1 MNRRM
6 KKRYPLSLSK
16 RTGTGICLTLFT
28 CMAALLEGRVVQVA
42 TADELREALV
52 EAVPGSVIQMEAGEW
67 RDLDLLVRAE
77 GSAGNPVVLEAAV
90 PGTVRLTGQASLR
103 LEGEHIVVR
112 GLHFDQAVPAPG
124 REALI
129 SFRGEDDRTAN
140 NTRLTDLYFDHC
152 NPDDPLERYPWIR
165 VYGHANRIDHC
176 RFEGQNHKGLAIQ
189 VRVYDPDPAHRI
201 DHNHFLDRLPGAESN
216 GYEIIQ
222 IGLSG
227 DSMKPANVVVEENI
241 FERCDGETEIISS
254 KSFYNVIR
262 HNLFLDSSGTV
273 TLRHG
278 NKGQVINNTFIG
290 MGKSGSG
297 GIRVVGSGHRVE
309 GNVFS
314 GLTGR
319 TGGVVVLYC
328 GIPDSPLNGYFAAS
342 DTVLKNN
349 IFHRNS
355 GNAVYLNGGFGQ
367 RNRIL
372 LPENVR
378 LEGNV
383 FGQPAAPGIVAI
395 AGHLADLKLSGNLY
409 DSGMETGIHPED
421 GLELSE
427 ITFSLNAQGLAE
439 PFSPLENNNL
449 SPSPLLPAPRVPER
463 KDVGPR
469 WMANLPALLL
479 LNARAIQQLRNA
491 PSLPARDLRNS
502 IQDQADAILKKK
514 TLYSVTFN
522 DRMPPSGD
530 IRDYYSTGP
539 YWWPNPD
546 TPDGLPYVRRDGEF
560 NPERDRVSDR
570 EPLHRMIRDVRL
582 LALATALTGNQAYGD
597 WAARL
602 LDTWFL
608 NEKTGMNPHLNHA
621 QAIPGVTDGRGTGII
636 DTHPFAELVDAIL
649 ILENNNNLSLPQ
661 AAALRAWFAAFTEWL
676 LDSSNGLDERD
687 SVNNHG
693 TAYDLQAA
701 ALLWFTGQEAR
712 LKDYL
717 SLVTLPRIGAQI
729 ERDGRQPKE
738 LSRTRTWSYCT
749 ENLEHFFKL
758 GLIAR
763 KVDIDLFTFHAENG
777 AGLKEALNYLM
788 PYVCDNEAWPHEQAT
803 AWQHHFIRNVL
814 SIASGVYDDPAYV
827 KALECLPVAEA
838 DPFPDLL
845 RP

>member
-1 MNRRM
+1 M
-6 KKRYPLSLSK
+6 K
-16 RTGTGICLTLFT
+16 
-28 CMAALLEGRVVQVA
+28 
-42 TADELREALV
+42 
-52 EAVPGSVIQMEAGEW
+52 AGEW
-67 RDLDLLVRAE
+67 RDLDLLVRAQGTAAE
-77 GSAGNPVVLEAAV
+77 PIVLETAV
-90 PGTVRLTGQASLR
+90 PGSVRLTGQTSLR
-103 LEGEHIVVR
+103 LEGSHMIVR
-112 GLHFDQAVPAPG
+112 GLHFDGTVPAPD

-129 SFRGEDDRTAN
+129 SFRGEDDRAAN

-152 NPDDPLERYPWIR
+152 NPDDPMERYPWIR
-165 VYGHANRIDHC
+165 VYGHRNRIDHC
-176 RFEGQNHKGLAIQ
+176 RFEGQNHSGLAIQ
-189 VRVYDPDPAHRI
+189 VRVYEPDPAHRI
-201 DHNHFLDRLPGAESN
+201 DHNYFLDRVPGADSN

-254 KSFYNVIR
+254 KSFFNVIR
-262 HNLFLDSSGTV
+262 HNLFLESSGTV

-278 NKGQVINNTFIG
+278 NKGQVINNAFIG

-297 GIRVVGSGHRVE
+297 GVRVVGSGHRIE
-309 GNVFS
+309 GNLFS

-319 TGGVVVLYC
+319 TGGVIVLYC

-342 DTVLKNN
+342 DTVLRNN
-349 IFHRNS
+349 IFHQNS
-355 GNAVYLNGGFGQ
+355 GNSIYLNGGFGQ

-372 LPENVR
+372 LPENVQ

-383 FGQPAAPGIVAI
+383 LGRPNGSGIVAI
-395 AGHLADLKLSGNLY
+395 AGHLADLELAGNIH
-409 DSGMETGIHPED
+409 DGGMETGIHPES

-427 ITFSLNAQGLAE
+427 ITFALNEQGLPE
-439 PFSPLENNNL
+439 PFYQLENNNL
-449 SPSPLLPAPRVPER
+449 SPSPVLPAPRVPER
-463 KDVGPR
+463 KAVGPT
-469 WMANLPALLL
+469 WMAALPELLL
-479 LNARAIQQLRNA
+479 MNVDTIQQLR
-491 PSLPARDLRNS
+491 SSQMPADRHLLKSVR
-502 IQDQADAILKKK
+502 DQADAILKQEK
-514 TLYSVTFN
+514 LYSVTFN

-546 TPDGLPYVRRDGEF
+546 TADGLPYVRRDGEF

-570 EPLHRMIRDVRL
+570 EPLHRMIREVRL
-582 LALATALTGNQAYGD
+582 LALATVLTDNAAYGD
-597 WAARL
+597 WAAQL

-608 NEKTGMNPHLNHA
+608 DEKTGMNPNLNHA
-621 QAIPGVTDGRGTGII
+621 QAIPGRADGRGTGII

-649 ILENNNNLSLPQ
+649 ILENNNNLSLQ
-661 AAALRAWFAAFTEWL
+661 QTTALHAWFTAFTEWL
-676 LDSSNGLDERD
+676 LDSANGLDERD

-701 ALLWFTGQEAR
+701 ALLWFTGQDAR
-712 LKDYL
+712 LRDYL
-717 SLVTLPRIGAQI
+717 SLATLPRIGAQI
-729 ERDGRQPKE
+729 LEDGRQPKE

-763 KVDIDLFTFHAENG
+763 KAGMDLFTFHAESG
-777 AGLKEALNYLM
+777 AGLKEALDYLM

-814 SIASGVYDDPAYV
+814 SIASGVYADSAY
-827 KALECLPVAEA
+827 AEAMECLPKADG
-838 DPFPDLL
+838 DPFSELL